1 MNLFGTDG
9 IRTKVGSYP
18 LSPDSLPAVGNAI
31 ARWALEKYG
40 AQTAFLVAS
49 DTRASC
55 DQIKSALFSAFAP
68 YSVGIYDTGVLPTPA
83 VFHRIAHD
91 NRFTCGIIISASHNT
106 AEDNGIKL
114 VDSVTGKLT
123 LEDELIISS
132 FITAEDRSNGPHT
145 PLPTLQSSYTLLTD
159 AQEVYSKAILDL
171 FPSDLLKGKTVVID
185 CAHGATY
192 RVAPYIFSALGA
204 DLIVLHDKPDGS
216 NINRN
221 CGATHLESLQQ
232 AVLAHKAFMGIAFD
246 GDADR
251 CMGVTRSGKAL
262 NGDDI
267 LALLLTHPTYSS
279 APALVSTVMA
289 NQGFE
294 VYLSSLG
301 KKLIRT
307 SVGDKHV
314 MEALIK
320 HALPLGGEPSGHIIM
335 APLSNTGDGILVALK
350 MLETILLT
358 GNYDCTTFDTYPQVC
373 INLNIKE
380 KKDLTKAPFAGYIAA
395 STARLTT
402 GRLLVRYSGTEP
414 LVRIMVEDTDQA
426 LCSSVARALAR
437 QLQPLLS

>member
-132 FITAEDRSNGPHT
+132 FITTEDSSI
-145 PLPTLQSSYTLLTD
+145 LPPFSAQSSYTLLTD
-159 AQEVYSKAILDL
+159 AQEVYCKTILDL
-171 FPSDLLKGKTVVID
+171 FPSDLLKGKKLVID

-192 RVAPYIFSALGA
+192 RVAPHIFSALGA

-232 AVLAHKAFMGIAFD
+232 AVLTHKAFMGIAFD
-246 GDADR
+246 GDGDR
-251 CMGVTRSGKAL
+251 CMGVTRSGKTL

-267 LALLLTHPTYSS
+267 LALLLTHPSYST

-350 MLETILLT
+350 MLETLLLT

-380 KKDLTKAPFAGYIAA
+380 KKDLTKAPFAEYIAA
-395 STARLTT
+395 STARLTM
-402 GRLLVRYSGTEP
+402 GRLLVRYSGTES
-414 LVRIMVEDTDQA
+414 LVRIMVEDSDQA
-426 LCSSVARALAR
+426 LCSSVAIALAR